1 MRARCRGPVPAVG
14 KGGGLRFASCL
25 FSRNSAEERARR
37 CRGSGA
43 AAGGLCLSCLLTVV
57 VPVLTLLWAR
67 ALCQVPRGIGADGC
81 LYALGLP

>member
-43 AAGGLCLSCLLTVV
+43 ASGGPVSVLPPHGGG
-57 VPVLTLLWAR
+57 PVLTLLWAR

>member
-37 CRGSGA
+37 SPGLRCRRWRSVSVLPPH
-43 AAGGLCLSCLLTVV
+43 GGG
-57 VPVLTLLWAR
+57 PVLTLLWAR